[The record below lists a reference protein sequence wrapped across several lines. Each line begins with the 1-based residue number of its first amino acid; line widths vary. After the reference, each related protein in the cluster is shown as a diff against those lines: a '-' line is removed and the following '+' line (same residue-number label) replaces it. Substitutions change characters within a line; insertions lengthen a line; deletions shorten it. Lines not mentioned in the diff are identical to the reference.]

1 MAKEYNPYINI
12 GPGEFIKEELDIRNW
27 KQGDLAEI
35 LGISLKS
42 VNKLMKNKQAITI
55 ETAKLL
61 SKAFGQ
67 SPQYWANLDTNY
79 RLRLKDDT
87 TREKTVGTKAEI
99 YKYMPIKEMVKK
111 GWIEPREDIN
121 ELVNEIK
128 SFWNIGVLNFS
139 FLDEISLPNLRK
151 SEAFLQY
158 NKYYALT
165 WFRMAQRCAKFYQA
179 NKYVEVDLKE
189 LAPLIHRYSYKQN
202 GVTSFLR
209 GLNRAGVKFFIL
221 SHLQKT
227 YIDGATFYDEDNPVI
242 VYTRRYDRIDNFWF
256 TIAHEIAHILLH
268 MKKKDDFFID
278 SLEELTTKTEKEAD
292 GFTANLLRA
301 GEILKYFEPFRKYIS
316 IARVE
321 GCAHTLEI
329 RPAIIVG
336 VLQHYGMLDRKN
348 LNRFKN
354 SVSQFIP
361 KGYLAEEYIEKAR
374 KLF

>member
-1 MAKEYNPYINI
+1 MAKEYIPYMNI
-12 GPGEFIKEELDIRNW
+12 GPGEFIKEELENRNW
-27 KQGDLAEI
+27 KQEDLAEI

-42 VNKLMKNKQAITI
+42 VNQLMMNKQAITI

-87 TREKTVGTKAEI
+87 AREKTVETKAEI
-99 YKYMPIKEMVKK
+99 YKYMPVKEMIKK
-111 GWIEPREDIN
+111 RWIKPREDIN

-128 SFWNIGVLNFS
+128 SFWNIGDLNFS

-158 NKYYALT
+158 NTYYALT
-165 WFRMAQRCAKFYQA
+165 WFRMAQRCAKRYRA
-179 NKYVEVDLKE
+179 NTYTEVDLKE
-189 LAPLIHRYSYKQN
+189 LAPLIYRYSYKEN

-209 GLNRAGVKFFIL
+209 DLNRAGVKFFIL

-256 TIAHEIAHILLH
+256 TLAHEIAHILLH
-268 MKKKDDFFID
+268 LKKKDDFFID

-292 GFTANLLRA
+292 GFAANLLRA
-301 GEILKYFEPFRKYIS
+301 SEILQYFEPFRKYIS
-316 IARVE
+316 TARLMACSQAL
-321 GCAHTLEI
+321 GIH
-329 RPAIIVG
+329 PAIIVG

-348 LNRFKN
+348 LNRFKDT
-354 SVSQFIP
+354 VSHHIP
-361 KGYLAEEYIEKAR
+361 KSYIAEEYIEK
-374 KLF
+374 